1 MTGEWSGSK
10 CCLKQALIS
19 CISFSNCAKVQR
31 PHAELKKPDLCLFPR
46 LKKKMA
52 YFYFCTSLRLRRV
65 RIWCPIW
72 HKAQTTPLY
81 RYDPSWE
88 YPPKIPYMLKN
99 SIVTQRNRHYRKYWK
114 RMVLVWMVCL
124 IALVPWPSHS
134 PVGQPPSMDGNLA
147 NFGSSCVKGSV
158 TIANLSPSS
167 MHYNF
172 DSS

>member
-46 LKKKMA
+46 LKKRMA

-81 RYDPSWE
+81 RYDSSWE
-88 YPPKIPYMLKN
+88 YPPKIPYVEEQYCDTKKSAIQKILKEDGAC
-99 SIVTQRNRHYRKYWK
+99 
-114 RMVLVWMVCL
+114 MDGL
-124 IALVPWPSHS
+124 SHS
-134 PVGQPPSMDGNLA
+134 TCAMAFTQPCWTATIHGWE
-147 NFGSSCVKGSV
+147 FGKLWQQLCQRLCNNSQP
-158 TIANLSPSS
+158 IPQFNAL
-167 MHYNF
+167 
-172 DSS
+172 